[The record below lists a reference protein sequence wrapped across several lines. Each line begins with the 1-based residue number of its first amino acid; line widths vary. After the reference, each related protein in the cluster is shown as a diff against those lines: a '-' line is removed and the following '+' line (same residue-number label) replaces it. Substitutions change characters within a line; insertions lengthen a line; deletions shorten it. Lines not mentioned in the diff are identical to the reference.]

1 MKEIFT
7 EIGKKRKIT
16 TKLIKHLLSERINNL
31 NVSQC
36 TIRYIAKRYLNKS
49 WQKVTN
55 KKYIPES

>member
-16 TKLIKHLLSERINNL
+16 TKLIKHLLSESINL